1 VVPSFL
7 PWKEFPTFGAWI
19 CVSENSS
26 TSLVPYE
33 TNSILADGF
42 VCLFGCLFIHSFI
55 HSFIRSFVHFCS
67 ARHGPFSWMDRHRQI
82 ICIVL
87 SGASNRLIPECISG
101 LGPSRFD
108 RRFIDVDAGDPILS
122 SRFTMFA
129 DFVFCEVTV
138 SKGTFFG
145 IPIDTL

>member
-1 VVPSFL
+1 MEGISHIWRVDMRKRKFIYHTRTVRN
-7 PWKEFPTFGAWI
+7 EFHLGRWI
-19 CVSENSS
+19 C
-26 TSLVPYE
+26 L
-33 TNSILADGF
+33 F
-42 VCLFGCLFIHSFI
+42 VWLFIYSFI
-55 HSFIRSFVHFCS
+55 HSLIRSFVHFCS

-82 ICIVL
+82 IVL

-108 RRFIDVDAGDPILS
+108 RRFMDVDVGDPILS